1 MGEDGEKDDRIATA
15 PEEPRE
21 RPGKLHTL
29 RYYFTEALR
38 EIGVLTMVFSGID
51 TLVNNGRLSRL
62 GLLGWIGGG
71 LVALLVG
78 INFAPE
84 VRR

>member
-1 MGEDGEKDDRIATA
+1 MEEDEAT
-15 PEEPRE
+15 E
-21 RPGKLHTL
+21 RPTPRPPEKRGEESERLYTL

-51 TLVNNGRLSRL
+51 TLVNHGTLTRL
-62 GLLGWIGGG
+62 GLLGWIGAG
-71 LVALLVG
+71 LAALLVG

-84 VRR
+84 VRK